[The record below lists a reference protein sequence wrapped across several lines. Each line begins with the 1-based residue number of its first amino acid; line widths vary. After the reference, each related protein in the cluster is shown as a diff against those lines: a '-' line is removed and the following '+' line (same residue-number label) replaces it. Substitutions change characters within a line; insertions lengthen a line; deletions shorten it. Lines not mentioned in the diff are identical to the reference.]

1 MSGVTA
7 SVLMTSNLA
16 SMVYF
21 RDARKEIPAT
31 DLCGPLVAAKK
42 AGVLGCAWPITFFIL
57 GQDVHTAYQM
67 KEIEFVYPLFILNF
81 ASIYPAQSIFRFLKK
96 KIDRGEMTFD
106 EVFALLENGGEPF
119 RDPHSENNTDSV

>member
-7 SVLMTSNLA
+7 SVLMTSNLV

-31 DLCGPLVAAKK
+31 DLSGLLDAAKK
-42 AGVLGCAWPITFFIL
+42 GGVLGCAWPLTFYIL
-57 GQDVHTAYQM
+57 GQDVHIAYQM
-67 KEIEFVYPLFILNF
+67 KEIKFVYPLFIMNF
-81 ASIYPAQSIFRFLKK
+81 ASIYPAQSLFRFFKK

-106 EVFALLENGGEPF
+106 EAFALLENGGKPF
-119 RDPHSENNTDSV
+119 RDPHSENNIDSV